1 VREMVVVMRA
11 LEGGLGRDTSYDSFV
26 NLKVKAVIRASGV
39 PQLNLFPR
47 QSSTKD
53 SQNLTR
59 I

>member
-1 VREMVVVMRA
+1 MVVVMRA